1 MKNFIVLILFIAP
14 FGILF
19 SGCSREPSKQ
29 DAPKPVVKESSTKVP
44 LPHFDPRSYGAKG
57 DGTSFD
63 TEALQKAIYACAG
76 TGGSVVL
83 TGGTFLTKPL
93 ELGGNMTFYLEK
105 GSVLLGSA
113 SLADYPVKLPD
124 KPTSKDLCRSLLYA
138 CHADGLTIDGEGV
151 IDGRC
156 KEMDMPPDLRKWGTE
171 AKRPSLLRVF
181 RSKNVTVR
189 NITLRNPC
197 MWTQIYSECDN
208 LLVDSVTVDAPPDC
222 PNLDGIDICDSKD
235 VIIRNCNIRSEDDS
249 VCLKSLSSR
258 GLQNILVENNR
269 ITCYRANAIKLGTA
283 TVGPMSNIVIRNNQV
298 DYAKLGGLTIASVD
312 GSVVRD
318 VLVQDLELHEVGQPI
333 FVRLGHRSNG
343 RPVGSI
349 DGVRIERVHAYKT
362 HGKNYKTGIIGESSI
377 TGIPSAR
384 VRNVVV
390 KDCYFEAPGGL
401 KTVPALPVEKP
412 AHYPQ
417 SDMLGN
423 TPGYALFVRHADGV
437 VLENVTVS
445 KLAPDVRPWLG
456 EENAALEQ
464 INCRDAGVVT
474 SAKGTAA
481 DGTRWD
487 L

>member
-1 MKNFIVLILFIAP
+1 MKPSSLIFLLAAISSLSAASCYP
-14 FGILF
+14 KPPTP
-19 SGCSREPSKQ
+19 ESKH
-29 DAPKPVVKESSTKVP
+29 DAPK
-44 LPHFDPRSYGAKG
+44 PHFDPRSYGAKA
-57 DGTSFD
+57 DGITFD
-63 TEALQKAIYACAG
+63 TEALQKAIDACAG

-83 TGGTFLTKPL
+83 AGGSFLTQPL
-93 ELGGNMTFYLEK
+93 ELRGNMTLYLDK

-156 KEMDMPPDLRKWGTE
+156 KEMDMPPELRKWRTE

-208 LLVDSVTVDAPPDC
+208 LLVDNVTVDAPPDC
-222 PNLDGIDICDSKD
+222 TNLDGIDICDSKD
-235 VIIRNCNIRSEDDS
+235 VIVRNCNIRSEDDS
-249 VCLKSLSSR
+249 ICLKSLSSR
-258 GLQNILVENNR
+258 GLQNILIENNR

-283 TVGPMSNIVIRNNQV
+283 TAGPVSNIVIRNNRV

-333 FVRLGHRSNG
+333 CIRLGHRSTG

-349 DGVRIERVHAYKT
+349 DGVRIERVRAYKT

-401 KTVPALPVEKP
+401 KNLPALPVENP

-423 TPGYALFVRHADGV
+423 TPGYAFFVRHTDGV

-445 KLAPDVRPWLG
+445 KLAPDVRPWLS
-456 EENAALEQ
+456 EANAKVEQ

-474 SAKGTAA
+474 SGNGTTA
-481 DGTRWD
+481 DSANASTIKN
-487 L
+487 